1 MVDGNQIKPSKT
13 TTHRFL
19 MVFFFG
25 APKRMSTENV
35 LKYLESRFSGQAFVI
50 LSIFISRQP
59 SA

>member
-1 MVDGNQIKPSKT
+1 MATKSNHQKPSST
-13 TTHRFL
+13 GFFDD
-19 MVFFFG
+19 FFFG

-35 LKYLESRFSGQAFVI
+35 LKYLESRFSGQAVVI